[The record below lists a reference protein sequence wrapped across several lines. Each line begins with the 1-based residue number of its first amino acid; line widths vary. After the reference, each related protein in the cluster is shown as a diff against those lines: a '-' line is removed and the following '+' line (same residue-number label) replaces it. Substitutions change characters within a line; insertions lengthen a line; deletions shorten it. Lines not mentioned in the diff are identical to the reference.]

1 MSSAEKTSLS
11 DLQCLT
17 PDQRWL
23 KLWKVHWKRGD
34 KTGDWTFASRKNPP
48 MVATGKIEPDA
59 VIVVPTWI
67 ERPDA
72 PQSGEKKLVVTREFR
87 IPLAGDYY
95 GFPAGL
101 IEKGQTPVQAA
112 ERELGEETGLKI
124 VSVQKVS
131 PPIFSSA
138 GLTDESSVLVYCT
151 VTGTPS
157 KAGNEHSED
166 IDTLILGRR
175 ELEDLYHVRGRF
187 EGARLSLKLWP
198 VLDAWLAQ

>member
-1 MSSAEKTSLS
+1 MPSAEKTELS
-11 DLQCLT
+11 NLKCLT

-23 KLWKVHWKRGD
+23 KLWFVHWKRGD
-34 KTGDWTFASRKNPP
+34 RSGDWTFASRKNPP
-48 MVATGKIEPDA
+48 MASTGKIEPDA
-59 VIVVPTWI
+59 VVVVPTWI

-72 PQSGEKKLVVTREFR
+72 PQSAEKKLVVTREFR

-112 ERELGEETGLKI
+112 ERELREETGLKI
-124 VSVQKVS
+124 VSIQKVS

-157 KAGNEHSED
+157 KAGNEHTED
-166 IDTLILGRR
+166 IDTLILGRE
-175 ELEDLYHVRGRF
+175 ELTDLYHARGKF

-198 VLDAWLAQ
+198 ILDAWLA

>member
-1 MSSAEKTSLS
+1 MSSAGKTSLS
-11 DLQCLT
+11 DLKCLT

-23 KLWKVHWKRGD
+23 KLWKVHWQRGN

-48 MVATGKIEPDA
+48 MAATGKIEPDA
-59 VIVVPTWI
+59 VVVVPTWI

-72 PQSGEKKLVVTREFR
+72 SQSGEKKLVVTREFR

-101 IEKGQTPVQAA
+101 IEKGQTPVEAA
-112 ERELGEETGLKI
+112 KRELGEETGLKI
-124 VSVQKVS
+124 VSIQKVS

-166 IDTLILGRR
+166 IDTLILARK

-187 EGARLSLKLWP
+187 EGARVSLKLWP
-198 VLDAWLAQ
+198 ILDAWLS